1 MKDLVEKAS
10 KQEEIEWLQALAKSV
25 QGKDL
30 YLADLFT
37 EKLVNWA
44 AEAIRNDFPPNIF
57 ESMETAWS
65 EEAEVRVSLKASEA
79 NLLANA
85 RESKEKDDRINFLES
100 LIGEMDV
107 RILDLTRQEQAK
119 YEEANDLFNEKEAL
133 AVEII
138 RLKARLFD
146 LIDRNH

>member
-44 AEAIRNDFPPNIF
+44 ARAIRNDFPPDIF

-65 EEAEVRVSLKASEA
+65 KESEALVSFEASEA
-79 NLLANA
+79 NLLAKA
-85 RESKEKDDRINFLES
+85 RESKEKDDRINFMENR
-100 LIGEMDV
+100 IGEMEG
-107 RILDLTRQEQAK
+107 RILDLTGQVQAK
-119 YEEANDLFNEKEAL
+119 YEEANDLFNEKETL

>member
-37 EKLVNWA
+37 EKLVAWA
-44 AEAIRNDFPPNIF
+44 AEAIRNDFLPNIM
-57 ESMETAWS
+57 ESLETAWS
-65 EEAEVRVSLKASEA
+65 KEAEARDSYKTSEA
-79 NLLANA
+79 NLLAKT
-85 RESKEKDDRINFLES
+85 RESKEKDDRINFLENR
-100 LIGEMDV
+100 IGEMDG
-107 RILDLTRQEQAK
+107 RIRDLTEQARDK
-119 YEEANDLFNEKEAL
+119 YEEANNLLNEKEAL